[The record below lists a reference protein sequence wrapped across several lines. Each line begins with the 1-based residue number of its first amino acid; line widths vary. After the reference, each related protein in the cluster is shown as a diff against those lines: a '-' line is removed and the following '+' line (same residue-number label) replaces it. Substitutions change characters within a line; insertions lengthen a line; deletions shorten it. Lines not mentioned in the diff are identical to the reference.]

1 MHTREA
7 GRWIAVVGG
16 LLMVLAPAAAKAD
29 GPFVPDGKLL
39 LALGAAFVLPSEVG
53 VAIPTA
59 DASSASFVLGWS
71 WQVSVSECFGEHTQR
86 HRLVGAVDLLLS
98 NADGAD
104 WRGRFGY
111 RYGRRWAF
119 GGVGVGVDGAGASL
133 SPEMGVKFAHYNDA
147 NRDIDTSLHL
157 LARAEIAPET
167 GHVRGATI
175 LLGWN
180 LF

>member
-1 MHTREA
+1 
-7 GRWIAVVGG
+7 
-16 LLMVLAPAAAKAD
+16 MVLVPAAAKAD
-29 GPFVPDGKLL
+29 GPLAPDGKLI
-39 LALGAAFVLPSEVG
+39 LALGAVFLLPSEVG
-53 VAIPTA
+53 VAIRGA

-71 WQVSVSECFGEHTQR
+71 WQVPISECFGEHTQH

-111 RYGRRWAF
+111 RYARRWAF

-133 SPEMGVKFAHYNDA
+133 SPELGVKFAHHNASSD
-147 NRDIDTSLHL
+147 DIDTSLHL
-157 LARAEIAPET
+157 LARAEIAPDT

-175 LLGWN
+175 LVGWN